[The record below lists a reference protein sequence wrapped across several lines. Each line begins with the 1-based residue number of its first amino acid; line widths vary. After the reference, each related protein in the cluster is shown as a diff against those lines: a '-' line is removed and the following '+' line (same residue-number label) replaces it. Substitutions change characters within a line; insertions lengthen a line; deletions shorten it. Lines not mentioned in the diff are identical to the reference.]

1 MNFTILIPICGL
13 GLFTWFL
20 AWGYEQERLQ
30 AIEAA
35 LPEEERER
43 LEAER
48 RAKIPPYDPAKDY
61 FWRFDCWLGD
71 TLETSDKWFTDP
83 VILICILVILVNL

>member
-1 MNFTILIPICGL
+1 MTILFPIIGL
-13 GLFTWFL
+13 TLLTAFL
-20 AWGYEQERLQ
+20 AWTYEQERLQ
-30 AIEAA
+30 AIEDA

-48 RAKIPPYDPAKDY
+48 RAKIPPYDPDKDY
-61 FWRFDCWLGD
+61 FWRFDCWLGEK
-71 TLETSDKWFTDP
+71 LEASDKWFADP

>member
-1 MNFTILIPICGL
+1 MTILFPIFGL
-13 GLFTWFL
+13 LFLFWV
-20 AWGYEQERLQ
+20 AYCEAERERLQ

-35 LPEEERER
+35 LPEKERER

-71 TLETSDKWFTDP
+71 ALEGGDKWFTDP
-83 VILICILVILVNL
+83 VILICILLILVNL